1 MPFHDSSTV
10 KTTMK
15 DKFNSRRG
23 FANGINFA
31 MALSLFCGTLSVSA
45 AAPEQ
50 TWESL
55 HRHGKD
61 NFERGNYESALKDF
75 KQALDLSEK
84 FPENDPRRGKTLNN
98 LATTYDYLGKY
109 SEACTSAELSVK
121 YGEKIMP
128 AEDPTLMRRL
138 DFLATLYLKTN
149 KFEKSQEASER
160 YLKYVEKTKSKDD
173 KECAR
178 VLDNIV
184 VALHALKKSAEAEP
198 YSKRALL
205 IWERTTS
212 EESKSVAKELSVLAG
227 LQLDQK
233 KYAEAEASSRRA
245 LSLFE
250 KHYGK
255 KDQNTAVAQA
265 SLAEILAKQDNAAK
279 KTEADALFKQSIAT
293 LKRGKGEQSLKV
305 TESVT
310 KVYKDLL
317 PN

>member
-10 KTTMK
+10 KSAMK
-15 DKFNSRRG
+15 IIQKSRRS
-23 FANGINFA
+23 FANGIIA
-31 MALSLFCGTLSVSA
+31 VLSVGMLCGTLAVSA
-45 AAPEQ
+45 AVPEQ
-50 TWESL
+50 TWEGL

-61 NFERGNYESALKDF
+61 NFERGNYETALKDF
-75 KQALDLSEK
+75 KQAMDLAEK
-84 FPENDPRRGKTLNN
+84 FPQTDPRRGKTLNN
-98 LATTYDYLGKY
+98 LATVYDYLGKY
-109 SEACTSAELSVK
+109 SEACASAELSVK
-121 YGEKIMP
+121 AGEKIMP
-128 AEDPTLMRRL
+128 PEDPILMRRL

-149 KFEKSQEASER
+149 KFENSLEASER
-160 YLKYVEKTKSKDD
+160 YLKFVEKTKSKDD

-184 VALHALKKSAEAEP
+184 VSLHALKKSAEAEP
-198 YSKRALL
+198 FAKRALT
-205 IWERTTS
+205 IWERTTN
-212 EESKSVAKELSVLAG
+212 EESKSVAKELSVIAG

-233 KYAEAEASSRRA
+233 KYADAEASSRRA

-255 KDQNTAVAQA
+255 RDQNTAVAQA
-265 SLAEILAKQDNAAK
+265 SLAEILAKQGDDAK
-279 KTEADALFKQSIAT
+279 KGEADALFKQSLAT
-293 LKRGKGEQSLKV
+293 LKRGKSEQSVRV

>member
-1 MPFHDSSTV
+1 MPFHDPSSV
-10 KTTMK
+10 KNAMK
-15 DKFNSRRG
+15 EKLKRRRN
-23 FANGINFA
+23 FANGIVSA
-31 MALSLFCGTLSVSA
+31 LSVSLLLGMA
-45 AAPEQ
+45 AVNAAVPEQ
-50 TWESL
+50 TWEAL

-61 NFERGNYESALKDF
+61 NFERGNYETALKDF
-75 KQALDLSEK
+75 KQAMDLAEK
-84 FPENDPRRGKTLNN
+84 LPENDPRRGKTLNN
-98 LATTYDYLGKY
+98 LATVYDYLGKY

-128 AEDPTLMRRL
+128 PEDPTLMRRL
-138 DFLATLYLKTN
+138 DFLSTLYLKTN

-160 YLKYVEKTKSKDD
+160 YLKFVEKTKSKDD

-184 VALHALKKSAEAEP
+184 VSLHALKKSEEAEP
-198 YSKRALL
+198 FAKRALT
-205 IWERTTS
+205 IWERTTN

-233 KYAEAEASSRRA
+233 KYADAEASGRRA
-245 LSLFE
+245 LALFE

-255 KDQNTAVAQA
+255 KDPNTAVAQA